1 MRTYDKRIAFLI
13 SDQQFISYG
22 GIGQF
27 AKAFTEMCDRIN
39 WKVDIILDKAPTND
53 FILLVKSL
61 GANLIY
67 PDEPLR
73 YTEHVATFS
82 FSDSINFEK
91 IANFRKSLVKALSK
105 NLYDLMIVNT
115 QEAMTASYGLGLSK
129 EIPLMFYTHL
139 HSMIF
144 RESQKTIDGVFLDVY
159 HNFFNKHLEFDD
171 IIIGTQSQINID
183 ELSKY
188 GSSKCV
194 LLRMP
199 MSERG
204 LLEPYYGPREGVLF
218 IGRWEDGKNPDA
230 YIKAIHESGLPARIM
245 TNSNGAR
252 KFEKAFAELGI
263 TDYQIKEGIVGEEK
277 VKFMQSCKV
286 FYMPSLRENYPYAF
300 MECLGHMPCLVLNK
314 QTWSENFEDK
324 YYTMTDTKNAASIL
338 ELLYNTT
345 PEEHYSTGALEY
357 VKSLD
362 SGVAQTWIDF
372 VNQLTP
378 RKSNTN
384 AAKINSYTNVRYSD
398 FIEELNRKA
407 LAREDFESV
416 LTNRHKFKV
425 VYTDNDTW
433 LVKDPNFT
441 PENQQVGSELFE
453 GL

>member
-1 MRTYDKRIAFLI
+1 MNIYNKRIAFLI
-13 SDQQFISYG
+13 SDQQFIPYG

-27 AKAFTEMCDRIN
+27 SKAFTEMCGRIN

-61 GANLIY
+61 GANLVY

-73 YTEHVATFS
+73 YTEHVSTFA

-91 IANFRKSLVKALSK
+91 IANFRKALVKALSK

-144 RESQKTIDGVFLDVY
+144 RESQKTIDGVFLDAY

-171 IIIGTQSQINID
+171 IIIGTQSQKNID

-204 LLEPYYGPREGVLF
+204 LLNPNYGTREGVLF

-230 YIKAIHESGLPARIM
+230 YIQAMKESKLPCRVM

-252 KFEKAFAELGI
+252 KFEKAFNEHGI
-263 TDYQIKEGIVGEEK
+263 TDYVIKAGIVGDEK
-277 VKFMQSCKV
+277 VQFMQSCKV
-286 FYMPSLRENYPYAF
+286 FFMPSLRENYPYAF

-314 QTWSENFEDK
+314 QTWSENFDSK
-324 YYTMTDTKNAASIL
+324 YFHMTDTKNAATML
-338 ELLYNTT
+338 NLLYHTT
-345 PEEHYSTGALEY
+345 PEEYYSMGALDY

-362 SGVAQTWIDF
+362 DEVAQSWINF
-372 VNQLTP
+372 VDTLEP
-378 RKSNTN
+378 RKSTTN
-384 AAKINSYTNVRYSD
+384 VAKINSYTNVKYSD
-398 FIEELNRKA
+398 FIAELNRKT

-416 LTNRHKFKV
+416 LTNKHKFKV
-425 VYTDNDTW
+425 LYTESDTW
-433 LVKDPNFT
+433 LAKDPNFR
-441 PENQQVGSELFE
+441 PEDYSSGVDLFE
-453 GL
+453 F